1 MIGFYILNLVCLA
14 ALLLLTYTNTLWA
27 RLSLLSMVVGVAL
40 GWFSSGEYGLVV
52 FAAACAFTA
61 YASFKMNATP
71 FDQKV
76 VSGIA
81 ILMTLSILVRLLHL
95 TLVTAFLFIMWIPW
109 GASMGILFNQIRIQ
123 KGPTDQTGI
132 LLILWFESLSQAVQ
146 VFKLIPIE

>member
-14 ALLLLTYTNTLWA
+14 AILLLTYTTTLWA

-61 YASFKMNATP
+61 YASFKMNASP
-71 FDQKV
+71 IDQKV

-95 TLVTAFLFIMWIPW
+95 PLETAFLFIMWLPFA
-109 GASMGILFNQIRIQ
+109 ASSSTLVQQVAKQ

-132 LLILWFESLSQAVQ
+132 LLILMFESVSQAIQ
-146 VFKLIPIE
+146 IFKLVP

>member
-40 GWFSSGEYGLVV
+40 GWFSNGEYGLVV

-71 FDQKV
+71 IDQKV

-95 TLVTAFLFIMWIPW
+95 PLVTAFLFIMWLPV
-109 GASMGILFNQIRIQ
+109 GASSSTIVRQVAKQ

-132 LLILWFESLSQAVQ
+132 LLILMFESLSQAIQ
-146 VFKLIPIE
+146 VFKLVP